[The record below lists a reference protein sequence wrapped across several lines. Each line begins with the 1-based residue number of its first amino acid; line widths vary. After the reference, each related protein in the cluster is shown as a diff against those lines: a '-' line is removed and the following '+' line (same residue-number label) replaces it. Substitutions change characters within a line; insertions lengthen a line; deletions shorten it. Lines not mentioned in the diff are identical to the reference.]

1 MLEHIKAIRDK
12 NELNGTLYYEF
23 CLGKFTGN
31 FWSDG
36 SLFIPELGFDL
47 VLGIFEKHIHNFQPY
62 GNTDVP
68 KSIWNNII
76 SDLKITLK
84 AIDFTT
90 NHIELGKIVRLY
102 DYEIDCKNI
111 IYLGEYEM
119 DLINEFE
126 KIKQLISEMIKEI
139 IVWYE
144 ENKDNYST
152 FSILG
157 I

>member
-1 MLEHIKAIRDK
+1 MEHIKAIRDK
-12 NELNGTLYYEF
+12 NELKGTLYYEF

-31 FWSDG
+31 FWLDG

-47 VLGIFEKHIHNFQPY
+47 VLDIFEKHIHNFQPY
-62 GNTDVP
+62 GNTDVS
-68 KSIWNNII
+68 KFIWNNII
-76 SDLKITLK
+76 NDLKISLQEIEVTK
-84 AIDFTT
+84 
-90 NHIELGKIVRLY
+90 NHIELGKIIRLY
-102 DYEIDCKNI
+102 EYEIDCKNI
-111 IYLGEYEM
+111 IYLGECEM

-126 KIKQLISEMIKEI
+126 EIKQLIYQMIKEI

-144 ENKDNYST
+144 ENKNNYST